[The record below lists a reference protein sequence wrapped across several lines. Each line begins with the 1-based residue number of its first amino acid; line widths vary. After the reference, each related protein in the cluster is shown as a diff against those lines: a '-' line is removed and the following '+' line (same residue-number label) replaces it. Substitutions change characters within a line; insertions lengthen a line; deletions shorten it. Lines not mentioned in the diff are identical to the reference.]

1 MHMTWLDIV
10 VLFVSAIIGGTLNAV
25 AGGGSFFCFPALLF
39 TGLPAIQANA
49 TNTLALWPGSL
60 ASVGAYR
67 RELKHQQPAILIILI
82 ASSLLGSLI
91 GALVLLGTKQDTFV
105 QLVPFLLLLA
115 TLLFAVSPYFTAR
128 LRTRMLEHSAIN
140 IPTLILVAGAQFLIS
155 IYGGFFGGG
164 IGILMLATLALMG
177 MENIHEMNS
186 VKTLLT
192 VVINGSAM
200 VLFIIRGAIFWP
212 QALLMIVGTVL
223 GGYGGAYYARKL
235 DPKYVRI
242 FVIGVG
248 LLLTVYFFAR
258 TYLSW

>member
-1 MHMTWLDIV
+1 MHMTWLDIA
-10 VLFVSAIIGGTLNAV
+10 VLFVSALIGGTLNAV

-60 ASVGAYR
+60 ASTGAYR
-67 RELKHQQPAILIILI
+67 RELKHQRPAVLIILTV
-82 ASSLLGSLI
+82 SSLLGGII
-91 GALVLLGTKQDTFV
+91 GALVLLGTAQDTFV

-115 TLLFAVSPYFTAR
+115 TLLFAVSPYFTGR
-128 LRTRMLEHSAIN
+128 LRARVLEHSTIN
-140 IPTLILVAGAQFLIS
+140 IPTLVLVAGAQFLIS

-200 VLFIIRGAIFWP
+200 VLFIIRGAILWP

-223 GGYGGAYYARKL
+223 GGYGGAYYARKI
-235 DPKYVRI
+235 DPKHVRI
-242 FVIGVG
+242 FVICVG
-248 LLLTVYFFAR
+248 ILLTAYFFGR
-258 TYLSW
+258 TYLPW